1 MKRIGDILLRSDVTL
16 AAFLLGWGLMA
27 WGMIALAM
35 SPKDLVVFTHV
46 IQSTTWLFWLG
57 NYMGVGAAFVYLAYS
72 KFPPIPSLL
81 TGAYA
86 IIMWSWIAA
95 IRDSVASYTAGTVL
109 NFIVIIM
116 GCILL
121 QRSQVK

>member
-1 MKRIGDILLRSDVTL
+1 MSRIGHILLEADVTL
-16 AAFLLGWGLMA
+16 ASFLLGLGLIGWGL
-27 WGMIALAM
+27 IALTMA
-35 SPKDLVVFTHV
+35 PIDLVTFSNAV
-46 IQSTTWLFWLG
+46 QSTTWLFWLF
-57 NYMGVGAAFVYLAYS
+57 NYEAVGAAFVYLAYAN
-72 KFPPIPSLL
+72 FPPTASLL